1 MTENAEILTTRNV
14 TLSPPK
20 VVVLAYDGLC
30 TLNSAWRWRFW
41 PPAPGNGES
50 WYRFAV
56 AAVDDGEL
64 RATGGI
70 RIVSDGGLA
79 LLDEADTIVVP
90 GWRGIESDVPQ
101 ALCRRWRLRTR
112 GCRIVSICSGVFVLA
127 AAGLL
132 NGRQATTHWRYT
144 ARLQQRFPLIEVVED
159 VLYVGDA
166 RLMTSAGSA
175 AGIDLCLHL
184 VREDFGHEAANI
196 VARRLVVSPHR
207 DGGQAQQVIRP
218 VATARESQRL
228 GQLFDYLHQHLAE
241 SHTLASLAQRMD
253 MSPRTFLRRFQ
264 QATGKSPARWLL
276 DERLLRARQQLT
288 DSRLSIDRIAE
299 ICGFA
304 NASTLRHHFRQHFAV
319 SPLQY
324 RKVFHRSAVILRWPA
339 TIIRVVDLHLQGLS

>member
-1 MTENAEILTTRNV
+1 MTENAEILTTDDV
-14 TLSPPK
+14 TLSQPQ

-30 TLNSAWRWRFW
+30 TFEFGVAVEIFGLPRPEMGDR
-41 PPAPGNGES
+41 

-70 RIVSDGGLA
+70 RLVADGGLA
-79 LLDEADTIVVP
+79 LLESADTIIVP
-90 GWRGIESDVPQ
+90 GWRDADGEVPTALCQ
-101 ALCRRWRLRTR
+101 ALAAAHAR

-144 ARLQQRFPLIEVVED
+144 ERLQQRFPLIQVVED
-159 VLYVGDA
+159 VLYVGDEQ
-166 RLMTSAGSA
+166 LLTSAGSA

-184 VREDFGHEAANI
+184 VREDYGHEAANT

-207 DGGQAQQVIRP
+207 DGGQAQQVVRP
-218 VATARESQRL
+218 VAKARESQRL

-241 SHTLASLAQRMD
+241 SHTLASLALRMD

-276 DERLLRARQQLT
+276 DERLIRARQQLT
-288 DSRLSIDRIAE
+288 DSRLSVDRIAE

-304 NASTLRHHFRQHFAV
+304 NASTLRHHFRQQFAI
-319 SPLQY
+319 SPLKY
-324 RKVFHRSAVILRWPA
+324 RKKFSPGQL
-339 TIIRVVDLHLQGLS
+339 

>member
-14 TLSPPK
+14 TLSPPR

-30 TLNSAWRWRFW
+30 TFEFGVAVEIFGLPR
-41 PPAPGNGES
+41 PEMGES

-101 ALCRRWRLRTR
+101 ALCQALAAAYAR

-264 QATGKSPARWLL
+264 HATGKSPARWLL

-324 RKVFHRSAVILRWPA
+324 RKKFSTRQW
-339 TIIRVVDLHLQGLS
+339 